1 MVMETPEE
9 TGSPEKTPK
18 DIPTQPF
25 NELYTNKN
33 PAISKL
39 KQSKR
44 VDKVLV
50 NSQNDIQLTTNLK
63 AATPTFIAGS

>member
-1 MVMETPEE
+1 METLEE
-9 TGSPEKTPK
+9 TGSPEKTLK

-25 NELYTNKN
+25 NELYANKN

-50 NSQNDIQLTTNLK
+50 S
-63 AATPTFIAGS
+63 S